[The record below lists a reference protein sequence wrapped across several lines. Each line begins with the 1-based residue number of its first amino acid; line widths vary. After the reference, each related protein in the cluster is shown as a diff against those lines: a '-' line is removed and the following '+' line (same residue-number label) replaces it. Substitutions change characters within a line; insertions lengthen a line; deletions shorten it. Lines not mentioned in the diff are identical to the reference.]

1 MNIKF
6 TKKKFIGYHYGTK
19 VVFLRG
25 DKVLKTLIIAEKP
38 DMGRN
43 IAAAID
49 PKAKKIIAFI

>member
-1 MNIKF
+1 M
-6 TKKKFIGYHYGTK
+6 
-19 VVFLRG
+19 RG

-49 PKAKKIIAFI
+49 PKAKKNHRIYIEGEHYIITWAIATDWFG